1 MGQPRAAEAAEA
13 AGSTGARARG
23 TRVTPGL
30 AWEALRLELA
40 TRAAPASCGPVSQPP
55 ADLCHCHC
63 TLRRFEPVIVL
74 VHFHGV
80 LKSGTVELTK
90 FPQGKL

>member
-1 MGQPRAAEAAEA
+1 MLLALAIVPLPPLTQRL
-13 AGSTGARARG
+13 SDFIWGAIA
-23 TRVTPGL
+23 P
-30 AWEALRLELA
+30 A
-40 TRAAPASCGPVSQPP
+40 AAPVSSLNVIPMRTRPTANTHWQ
-55 ADLCHCHC
+55 LQ
-63 TLRRFEPVIVL
+63 LRRFEPVIVL